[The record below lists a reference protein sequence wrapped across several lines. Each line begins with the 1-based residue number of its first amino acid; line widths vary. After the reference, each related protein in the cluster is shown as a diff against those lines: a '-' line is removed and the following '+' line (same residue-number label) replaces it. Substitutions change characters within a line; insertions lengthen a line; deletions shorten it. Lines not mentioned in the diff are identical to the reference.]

1 MIRLTQIKL
10 PADHTPGALTK
21 KAAKLLRVSPEEI
34 KELYIRKRSL
44 DARKK
49 PELFYS
55 YTIDVSVK
63 KEAEILHKMKSPQVN
78 LCKETRYQFP
88 VAGDERMGER
98 PVIIGTGPAGH
109 KE

>member
-10 PADHTPGALTK
+10 PADHTPEALTK

-63 KEAEILHKMKSPQVN
+63 KKLKFYIK
-78 LCKETRYQFP
+78 
-88 VAGDERMGER
+88 
-98 PVIIGTGPAGH
+98 
-109 KE
+109 